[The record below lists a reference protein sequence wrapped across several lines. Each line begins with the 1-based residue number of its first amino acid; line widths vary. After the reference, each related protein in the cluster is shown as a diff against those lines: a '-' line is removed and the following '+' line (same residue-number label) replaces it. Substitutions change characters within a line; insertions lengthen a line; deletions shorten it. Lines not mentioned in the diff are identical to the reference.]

1 VAGRRWTVE
10 CGFQPGK
17 GETGLDHYQV
27 RRYQAWYRH
36 VTLSMLAQGFLAVQP
51 TRAAVDTGGG

>member
-1 VAGRRWTVE
+1 ME
-10 CGFQPGK
+10 CGFQQGK

-36 VTLSMLAQGFLAVQP
+36 VTFLAMLAQAFLAVQR